1 MCGIAGIVDLTG
13 HNPVPSGAVRAMA
26 AALFHRG
33 PDEDGF
39 LDRPEVC
46 LASRRLSI
54 VGLADGRQPIFNED
68 GTIGVVYN
76 GELFDY
82 PESRAELERRG
93 HHFRTHTDTEI
104 IPHRWE
110 ELQEAMFERLH
121 GQFAVALWD
130 ATRRRLVVGRDRFGI
145 CPLYWTRQTRGG
157 ADWLLF
163 ASEIKG
169 LLASGMVEPRVD
181 PRGIN
186 HVFTFFS
193 VPGPVTCFEG
203 IEYLQPGHYLKVQ
216 LGSPGEPARV
226 SEHTYWE
233 IDFPDRGDEVSGS
246 KKQLVDEFES
256 LMLKATDKRLRADVP
271 VVSYLSGGV
280 DSSTVVSLACHYRKA
295 PIPAFTIRIK
305 DPLLDETTEA
315 GVVAQH
321 LGCRP
326 VVVDFGSEEVLSS
339 YPELI
344 CAAECPVVDT
354 SCAALMMLARE
365 VHRQGYKV
373 ALTGEGADEWLAGY
387 PWYKVSK
394 LLGFLDFIPGVS
406 LSQLARRLF
415 LRLTGTPRFPKDVLQ
430 RVTASVGGHNP
441 WLDIYGLMSLNK
453 LRFFSPEL
461 RETLKDHLPYADL
474 KPNLDRIKRWHP
486 LNRGFYFAGRIHLAG
501 HLLNAKGDRVAM
513 HSSVETRYPFLDEDV
528 FAFLAQIH
536 PRWKMRG
543 FKDKY
548 ILRLLA
554 ERWLPKEIAWRGKA
568 MFRAPFD
575 SFHLD
580 EAPAFV
586 HQLLSEEALRKTG
599 YFDADGVRHWRTAF
613 KQMRPNSTLRIS
625 VEMGLAG
632 VLATQLW
639 HQTYLD
645 DSLADLPSV
654 AARVKS
660 SANGRET
667 VKTGEPAGAGLVE

>member
-1 MCGIAGIVDLTG
+1 
-13 HNPVPSGAVRAMA
+13 
-26 AALFHRG
+26 
-33 PDEDGF
+33 
-39 LDRPEVC
+39 
-46 LASRRLSI
+46 
-54 VGLADGRQPIFNED
+54 
-68 GTIGVVYN
+68 
-76 GELFDY
+76 
-82 PESRAELERRG
+82 
-93 HHFRTHTDTEI
+93 
-104 IPHRWE
+104 
-110 ELQEAMFERLH
+110 
-121 GQFAVALWD
+121 
-130 ATRRRLVVGRDRFGI
+130 
-145 CPLYWTRQTRGG
+145 
-157 ADWLLF
+157 
-163 ASEIKG
+163 
-169 LLASGMVEPRVD
+169 
-181 PRGIN
+181 
-186 HVFTFFS
+186 
-193 VPGPVTCFEG
+193 
-203 IEYLQPGHYLKVQ
+203 
-216 LGSPGEPARV
+216 
-226 SEHTYWE
+226 
-233 IDFPDRGDEVSGS
+233 
-246 KKQLVDEFES
+246 
-256 LMLKATDKRLRADVP
+256 
-271 VVSYLSGGV
+271 
-280 DSSTVVSLACHYRKA
+280 
-295 PIPAFTIRIK
+295 
-305 DPLLDETTEA
+305 
-315 GVVAQH
+315 
-321 LGCRP
+321 
-326 VVVDFGSEEVLSS
+326 
-339 YPELI
+339 
-344 CAAECPVVDT
+344 
-354 SCAALMMLARE
+354 
-365 VHRQGYKV
+365 V